1 MMNRDQM
8 STPGAPR
15 LFFSIRSRVLLM
27 FCLLF
32 AGVIAIATYR
42 TYERRGSDQAAA
54 MSVLQAR
61 AELITG
67 RQVAAFKQAEQL
79 TEVLT
84 GFGRLSEVVANREC
98 PQIIG
103 NYLEHMEQFAS
114 VFIADLAGEVIC
126 NPRPDKSSPNVSKRG
141 YFQRALQSDKLVFG
155 DAILGSITGKWVL
168 PIARSFR
175 NASGQ
180 VAGVLVVGIDLN
192 WVNNEF
198 RNSGFPPDARIGL
211 VDSEGVV
218 LARYPDPDQYVG
230 KDVSNLL
237 FYKVLIA
244 QKGVGTAETRGFD
257 DVERLYVFTNFARGN
272 SEPIYL
278 WIGLSKSSVYANA
291 DRQFAITTLLTL
303 LLVSLTFGATWF
315 GSERLLVRPIS
326 AIANAAVRLR
336 NGDHQARTSV
346 PHTKDEVGQLALA
359 FDDMALSLNS
369 KSEILRL
376 NRALRTL
383 SACNKVIVHSE
394 SESQLLDQICKTL
407 VETGGFSL
415 VWIGVPQEDEQKA
428 VAVVAR
434 FGVDDGYLDAA
445 HITWAD
451 TPRGRGTTGM
461 AIRTGI
467 PQLNQNFEENAML
480 APWRAEATKRG
491 FRSSSAFPLIDDKK
505 VIGALT
511 TYSGEFDHFTREEA
525 ALLEELA
532 SDISY
537 GVNYQRLRKSLNE
550 NLTQVEHSLEGTIA
564 AMAAMLELRDPYTA
578 GHQRRVS
585 ELAVSIAHELGISAN
600 EIRGIKLAAAV
611 HDIGK
616 IQVPAE
622 ILSKPTRLT
631 GLEYKLLQQH
641 CEAGY
646 DILKGIDFPWPVA
659 ELVRQH
665 HERVDGSG
673 YPRGLHGDE
682 ILRGAKILAV
692 ADVVEAMSSHRPYR
706 PALGFEAAIGEI
718 EAHRGT
724 LYDPE
729 VVDVC
734 VRILR
739 EPNSRFV
746 P

>member
-1 MMNRDQM
+1 M
-8 STPGAPR
+8 
-15 LFFSIRSRVLLM
+15 
-27 FCLLF
+27 
-32 AGVIAIATYR
+32 
-42 TYERRGSDQAAA
+42 
-54 MSVLQAR
+54 
-61 AELITG
+61 
-67 RQVAAFKQAEQL
+67 
-79 TEVLT
+79 
-84 GFGRLSEVVANREC
+84 
-98 PQIIG
+98 
-103 NYLEHMEQFAS
+103 
-114 VFIADLAGEVIC
+114 
-126 NPRPDKSSPNVSKRG
+126 
-141 YFQRALQSDKLVFG
+141 
-155 DAILGSITGKWVL
+155 
-168 PIARSFR
+168 
-175 NASGQ
+175 
-180 VAGVLVVGIDLN
+180 
-192 WVNNEF
+192 
-198 RNSGFPPDARIGL
+198 
-211 VDSEGVV
+211 
-218 LARYPDPDQYVG
+218 
-230 KDVSNLL
+230 
-237 FYKVLIA
+237 
-244 QKGVGTAETRGFD
+244 
-257 DVERLYVFTNFARGN
+257 
-272 SEPIYL
+272 
-278 WIGLSKSSVYANA
+278 
-291 DRQFAITTLLTL
+291 
-303 LLVSLTFGATWF
+303 
-315 GSERLLVRPIS
+315 
-326 AIANAAVRLR
+326 
-336 NGDHQARTSV
+336 
-346 PHTKDEVGQLALA
+346 
-359 FDDMALSLNS
+359 
-369 KSEILRL
+369 
-376 NRALRTL
+376 
-383 SACNKVIVHSE
+383 
-394 SESQLLDQICKTL
+394 
-407 VETGGFSL
+407 
-415 VWIGVPQEDEQKA
+415 
-428 VAVVAR
+428 
-434 FGVDDGYLDAA
+434 
-445 HITWAD
+445 
-451 TPRGRGTTGM
+451 
-461 AIRTGI
+461 
-467 PQLNQNFEENAML
+467 
-480 APWRAEATKRG
+480 
-491 FRSSSAFPLIDDKK
+491 
-505 VIGALT
+505 
-511 TYSGEFDHFTREEA
+511 
-525 ALLEELA
+525 LEELA

-739 EPNSRFV
+739 EPDSRFV

>member
-192 WVNNEF
+192 WVHNEF

-451 TPRGRGTTGM
+451 T
-461 AIRTGI
+461 
-467 PQLNQNFEENAML
+467 
-480 APWRAEATKRG
+480 
-491 FRSSSAFPLIDDKK
+491 
-505 VIGALT
+505 

-682 ILRGAKILAV
+682 IRRGAKILAV